1 MKDSVVSA
9 YYPSLQLVADAPVK
23 ATQAVPAT
31 SKAIPEVHAVQAVPA
46 VFKAV
51 QLVNDEPIAEQD
63 PLLSLNP
70 LAQAEHVKTPAEV
83 ADPLEQLV
91 AVDGIA
97 THCSQSERYLPST
110 QAEQV
115 NTPAEVADPLA
126 HPTLVD
132 GMATQALLDK

>member
-1 MKDSVVSA
+1 MV
-9 YYPSLQLVADAPVK
+9 Q
-23 ATQAVPAT
+23 
-31 SKAIPEVHAVQAVPA
+31 AVQAVPA
-46 VFKAV
+46 LSKAV
-51 QLVNDEPIAEQD
+51 QLVNDEAIAVQD

-83 ADPLEQLV
+83 ADPLVQLV
-91 AVDGIA
+91 AVVGIA
-97 THCSQSERYLPST
+97 THCSQRERYFPVT

-132 GMATQALLDK
+132 GMATQVLFDTYYPATQADTVVALV